1 MRPERGRRFG
11 TAWHAARRRRARGV
25 RLGAVAAVVT
35 ALVACSSPT
44 GPEPTATPTPTG
56 ETTSSAPATP
66 TTPPPPPALAWGPT
80 EEDVQGWIERAA
92 DLDLAE
98 VAGQVIVARYSGR
111 DPQTPA
117 DLVRDLDLGGVVL
130 FAGNVRNLEQ
140 VIATGEAVQEAGRE
154 LGRDWPTIVS
164 ADDEGGRVQRLSGAR
179 GPWTTFP
186 TFSRAGDAPAEVVTA
201 AMKAMAIE
209 QRASGLNV
217 DYAPIA
223 DVTIGAADPTIG
235 DRSASE
241 DPEAAARAVAAAVEG
256 FSGGGILSSLK
267 HFPGHGALRVDS
279 HEALPVS
286 HASGAEL
293 EDRDLVPFVAGIE
306 AGAPM
311 VMMGH
316 IDVEAWDPG
325 VPASMSPVA
334 YDHLRDDLGFTGVAI
349 TDGLEM
355 GALSAIGDS
364 AHIAVT
370 AIDAGADLLLGPTDP
385 ELARQGLI
393 DAVTGGTLDR
403 DRLNEAA
410 GRVMAM
416 MDWQTHLAEQA
427 GPVSPADV
435 GSAKKA
441 AEDLAKY

>member
-1 MRPERGRRFG
+1 MRE
-11 TAWHAARRRRARGV
+11 
-25 RLGAVAAVVT
+25 
-35 ALVACSSPT
+35 
-44 GPEPTATPTPTG
+44 
-56 ETTSSAPATP
+56 
-66 TTPPPPPALAWGPT
+66 
-80 EEDVQGWIERAA
+80 WIDRAA
-92 DLDLAE
+92 QLELPE
-98 VAGQVIVARYSGR
+98 VAGQVIIARYTGR

-130 FAGNVRNLEQ
+130 FAGNVGSLDQ
-140 VIATGEAVQEAGRE
+140 VIATGEAVQAAGAD

-186 TFSRAGDAPAEVVTA
+186 SFSHAGDAPADVVTA
-201 AMKAMAIE
+201 AMAAMAIE
-209 QRASGLNV
+209 QRASGLNM
-217 DYAPIA
+217 DFAPIA

-235 DRSASE
+235 DRSPSE
-241 DPEAAARAVAAAVEG
+241 DPKSAARAVVAAVEG
-256 FSGGGILSSLK
+256 FTGGGILSSLK
-267 HFPGHGALRVDS
+267 HFPGHGALTVDS
-279 HEALPVS
+279 HKALPVQD
-286 HASGAEL
+286 ASEAEL
-293 EDRDLVPFVAGIE
+293 EARDLVPFEAGIE

-334 YDHLRDDLGFTGVAI
+334 YAHLRDELGFTGVAI

-355 GALSAIGDS
+355 AALAEIGDS

-385 ELARQGLI
+385 DLARQGLI
-393 DAVTGGTLDR
+393 DAVEAGTLDR

-416 MDWQTHLAEQA
+416 MAWQRHLADEA
-427 GPVSPADV
+427 GPVSAADV
-435 GSAKKA
+435 GSAKQA
-441 AEDLAKY
+441 AEELAGY